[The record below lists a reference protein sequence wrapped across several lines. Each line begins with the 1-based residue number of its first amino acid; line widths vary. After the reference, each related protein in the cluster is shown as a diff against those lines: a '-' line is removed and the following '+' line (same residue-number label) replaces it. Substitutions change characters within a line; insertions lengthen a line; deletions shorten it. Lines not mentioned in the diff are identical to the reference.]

1 MKERNKLLQKYG
13 NRRKGYFILGRKEY
27 YILWVLA
34 DLLKGAH
41 IKKGIIFNRGSF
53 QLEFAT
59 LALLA
64 FCFKN
69 QERWSS
75 SFSKSNKII
84 CTCFSIEYYV

>member
-13 NRRKGYFILGRKEY
+13 IRRKGYFILGRKEY

-34 DLLKGAH
+34 H
-41 IKKGIIFNRGSF
+41 IKKGIIFNTESF
-53 QLEFAT
+53 QLEFAK
-59 LALLA
+59 LVLLA

-75 SFSKSNKII
+75 SSQKAIRW
-84 CTCFSIEYYV
+84 YARVLA